1 MNHRCLEGVAGF
13 GLQCN
18 SPKMR
23 YLKGT
28 EKGKDRMELTFR
40 ARHVPVTD
48 SLREYTSRK
57 LSRLARYLPL
67 VDEAVVE
74 LEQEGGE
81 NAHRYVVQLTVN
93 CNGTYLRAEERGPRL
108 LAAIDAAADVL
119 SRQVRRFKERSY
131 HSGRRGDMKEAARV
145 EEPPLEEGEA
155 EEELVRG
162 KVMRVKRFPMKPM
175 DEEEAI
181 EQMELLGHDFFLF
194 FDTAANT
201 YALLYRRRKGGYGM
215 IIPEGARLP

>member
-1 MNHRCLEGVAGF
+1 LKGALVSAYNIIPRRRA
-13 GLQCN
+13 
-18 SPKMR
+18 
-23 YLKGT
+23 YLKGIR
-28 EKGKDRMELTFR
+28 KGKNRMELTFR

-48 SLREYTSRK
+48 NLREYTSRK
-57 LSRLARYLPL
+57 LSRLGRYLPL

-119 SRQVRRFKERSY
+119 SRQVRRFKDRSY
-131 HSGRRGDMKEAARV
+131 HSGRRGEAKETAPI
-145 EEPPLEEGEA
+145 EEPP
-155 EEELVRG
+155 EEEEEEVEVEEEVILG
-162 KVMRVKRFPMKPM
+162 KVVRVKRFPMKPM
-175 DEEEAI
+175 SEAEAV

-194 FDTAANT
+194 FDVAANT
-201 YALLYRRRKGGYGM
+201 YAVLYRRRRGDYGM
-215 IIPEGARLP
+215 IIPQAP

>member
-1 MNHRCLEGVAGF
+1 
-13 GLQCN
+13 
-18 SPKMR
+18 
-23 YLKGT
+23 
-28 EKGKDRMELTFR
+28 MELTFR
-40 ARHVPVTD
+40 ARHVPVTE

-57 LSRLARYLPL
+57 LSRLGRYLPL

-108 LAAIDAAADVL
+108 LGAIDAAADAL

-131 HSGRRGDMKEAARV
+131 HSGRRANAKEMARV
-145 EEPPLEEGEA
+145 EQPPVEEAEA
-155 EEELVRG
+155 EEEEFVLG
-162 KVMRVKRFPMKPM
+162 KVVRVKRFPMKPM
-175 DEEEAI
+175 TEEEAI

-194 FDTAANT
+194 FDADANT
-201 YALLYRRRKGGYGM
+201 HALLYRRREGDYGM
-215 IIPEGARLP
+215 IIPEAP

>member
-1 MNHRCLEGVAGF
+1 
-13 GLQCN
+13 
-18 SPKMR
+18 
-23 YLKGT
+23 
-28 EKGKDRMELTFR
+28 MELTFR

-48 SLREYTSRK
+48 NLREYTSRK
-57 LSRLARYLPL
+57 LSRLGRYLPL

-108 LAAIDAAADVL
+108 LAAIDAAADVM

-131 HSGRRGDMKEAARV
+131 HSGRRAEVKEAARIEQPSEEEEV
-145 EEPPLEEGEA
+145 EEEIVL
-155 EEELVRG
+155 G
-162 KVMRVKRFPMKPM
+162 KVVRVKRFPMKPM
-175 DEEEAI
+175 SEEEAI

-194 FDTAANT
+194 FDARAST
-201 YALLYRRRKGGYGM
+201 YALLYRRREGDYGM
-215 IIPEGARLP
+215 IIPQAP

>member
-1 MNHRCLEGVAGF
+1 
-13 GLQCN
+13 
-18 SPKMR
+18 
-23 YLKGT
+23 
-28 EKGKDRMELTFR
+28 MELTFR
-40 ARHVPVTD
+40 ARHVPVTEN
-48 SLREYTSRK
+48 LREYTSRK
-57 LSRLARYLPL
+57 LSRLGRYLPL

-131 HSGRRGDMKEAARV
+131 LSERRADARETARIEQPEV
-145 EEPPLEEGEA
+145 EEA
-155 EEELVRG
+155 EEVEEEFVLG
-162 KVMRVKRFPMKPM
+162 KVVRVKRFPMKPM
-175 DEEEAI
+175 SEEEAL

-194 FDTAANT
+194 FDADADTH
-201 YALLYRRRKGGYGM
+201 ALLYRRRQGDYGM
-215 IIPEGARLP
+215 IIPQAP

>member
-1 MNHRCLEGVAGF
+1 
-13 GLQCN
+13 
-18 SPKMR
+18 
-23 YLKGT
+23 
-28 EKGKDRMELTFR
+28 MELTFR

-48 SLREYTSRK
+48 NLREYTSRK
-57 LSRLARYLPL
+57 LSRLGRYLPL

-119 SRQVRRFKERSY
+119 SRQADAK
-131 HSGRRGDMKEAARV
+131 GTARV
-145 EEPPLEEGEA
+145 EQPPVEEAEV
-155 EEELVRG
+155 EEELVLG
-162 KVMRVKRFPMKPM
+162 KVVRVKRFPMKPM
-175 DEEEAI
+175 TEEEAI

-194 FDTAANT
+194 FDADANT
-201 YALLYRRRKGGYGM
+201 YALLYRRREGDYGM
-215 IIPEGARLP
+215 IIPQAP

>member
-1 MNHRCLEGVAGF
+1 
-13 GLQCN
+13 
-18 SPKMR
+18 
-23 YLKGT
+23 
-28 EKGKDRMELTFR
+28 MELTFR

-57 LSRLARYLPL
+57 LSRLGRYLPL

-131 HSGRRGDMKEAARV
+131 HSGRRGEAKEAARA
-145 EEPPLEEGEA
+145 EEMPLEEEG
-155 EEELVRG
+155 EEEFVLG
-162 KVMRVKRFPMKPM
+162 KVVRVKRFPVKPM

-194 FDTAANT
+194 FDTDANT

>member
-1 MNHRCLEGVAGF
+1 
-13 GLQCN
+13 
-18 SPKMR
+18 
-23 YLKGT
+23 
-28 EKGKDRMELTFR
+28 MELTFR

-57 LSRLARYLPL
+57 LSRLGRYLPL
-67 VDEAVVE
+67 VDEVVVE

-131 HSGRRGDMKEAARV
+131 HSGRRAEVKNAALP
-145 EEPPLEEGEA
+145 EEPLEEEEV
-155 EEELVRG
+155 EEEVILG
-162 KVMRVKRFPMKPM
+162 KVLRIKRFPMKPM
-175 DEEEAI
+175 SEAEAV

-194 FDTAANT
+194 FDVDANT
-201 YALLYRRRKGGYGM
+201 YAVLYRRRQGGYGM
-215 IIPEGARLP
+215 IAALAP

>member
-1 MNHRCLEGVAGF
+1 MVHLSEGHQERERPHGAH
-13 GLQCN
+13 L
-18 SPKMR
+18 
-23 YLKGT
+23 
-28 EKGKDRMELTFR
+28 R

-48 SLREYTSRK
+48 NLREYTSRK
-57 LSRLARYLPL
+57 LSRLGRYLPL

-131 HSGRRGDMKEAARV
+131 HSGRRSEVKEPALI
-145 EEPPLEEGEA
+145 EQPP
-155 EEELVRG
+155 
-162 KVMRVKRFPMKPM
+162 
-175 DEEEAI
+175 EEEAEVEEEI
-181 EQMELLGHDFFLF
+181 SPGEGGS
-194 FDTAANT
+194 
-201 YALLYRRRKGGYGM
+201 RRSAS
-215 IIPEGARLP
+215 P